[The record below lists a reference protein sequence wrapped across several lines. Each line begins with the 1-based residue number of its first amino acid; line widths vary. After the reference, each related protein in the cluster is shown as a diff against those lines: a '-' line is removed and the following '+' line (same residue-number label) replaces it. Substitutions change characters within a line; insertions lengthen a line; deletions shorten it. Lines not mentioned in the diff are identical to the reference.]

1 MLDIVKTE
9 PTLED
14 VHEQQ
19 ARRPSAADALAL
31 KRAKKVGNR
40 QVTGASQITLRQSI
54 FPVALVTTLFFCWGF
69 AYGLLDVLNIHFQ
82 TVLGVT
88 AAQGGGLSA
97 AYFGAY
103 FISPL
108 TWSGWICRKF
118 GYRWTFITGL
128 CVYGVGALMFW
139 PSGKFRSFGGFCGSM
154 FIVGSGLATL
164 ETAAD
169 PYISVCGPPRYSEIR
184 LNLSQSFQAIG
195 SVVAPLVATYA
206 IFVNV
211 PDSAGVESLHFCLA
225 VVFFFAP
232 IPEVTDSDMADSNEL
247 AASDTGY
254 EDKPMRKQYMLFWG
268 VVAQAS
274 YVGAQVAVANYF
286 INYTIHVRPD
296 LTQGQGSI
304 QLAIAQSLFAIGRF
318 SATFLMKFYKPR
330 IILLAYTIGCIVFII
345 CAIAVPGTGGLACL
359 SVVLFFESC
368 LFSTIFTLSL
378 RGLGRHTKRGG
389 SFLVSSIVGGA
400 VWPPMTGAII
410 DATNAQTAMIMPL
423 IGYLI
428 SLTFPIYLNLYKAR
442 ELDAYREVEVGIK
455 KEQERRASHIDE
467 PIGLSK
473 GATEERIEDRKSGLD
488 SKEIEVA

>member
-1 MLDIVKTE
+1 M
-9 PTLED
+9 
-14 VHEQQ
+14 
-19 ARRPSAADALAL
+19 
-31 KRAKKVGNR
+31 
-40 QVTGASQITLRQSI
+40 
-54 FPVALVTTLFFCWGF
+54 
-69 AYGLLDVLNIHFQ
+69 
-82 TVLGVT
+82 
-88 AAQGGGLSA
+88 
-97 AYFGAY
+97 
-103 FISPL
+103 
-108 TWSGWICRKF
+108 
-118 GYRWTFITGL
+118 
-128 CVYGVGALMFW
+128 
-139 PSGKFRSFGGFCGSM
+139 
-154 FIVGSGLATL
+154 
-164 ETAAD
+164 
-169 PYISVCGPPRYSEIR
+169 
-184 LNLSQSFQAIG
+184 
-195 SVVAPLVATYA
+195 
-206 IFVNV
+206 
-211 PDSAGVESLHFCLA
+211 
-225 VVFFFAP
+225 VFFFAP